1 MLENSKGPVAVKD
14 YPPIIRKIE
23 LTVMTM
29 MTIVFVIIGIAIQV
43 FGIWWFAD
51 CISLGYSIAYSISF
65 SFFCIG
71 MGVLIVMM
79 FFGCFSMIFFK
90 YEILA
95 EGIRTKY
102 PLQDWRLISWDAFQ
116 QVCVCYRGYTT
127 RGQGTEHTAQSVVC
141 FVKKG
146 EKKNLYGRW
155 KADNSFHH
163 RSVISIDYTD
173 ELYEEVKEKC
183 PYEVPDLRK
192 TRLYRL

>member
-102 PLQDWRLISWDAFQ
+102 PLQGWRLISWDEFQ
-116 QVCVCYRGYTT
+116 QVCVCYAGYTT
-127 RGQGTEHTAQSVVC
+127 RGERKAHSVVC

-155 KADNSFHH
+155 KTDNPFHY
-163 RSVISIDYTD
+163 RSVITIEYTD

-183 PYEVPDLRK
+183 PYEIPDLRK

>member
-29 MTIVFVIIGIAIQV
+29 MAIVFVIIGIAIQI
-43 FGIWWFAD
+43 FGIWWFVD

-65 SFFCIG
+65 AFFCIG

-79 FFGCFSMIFFK
+79 FFGYFSMIFFK

-102 PLQDWRLISWDAFQ
+102 LLQGWRLISWDEFQ
-116 QVCVCYRGYTT
+116 QVCVCYAGYTT
-127 RGQGTEHTAQSVVC
+127 RGERKAYSVVC

-155 KADNSFHH
+155 KTDNPFHY

>member
-1 MLENSKGPVAVKD
+1 MLENSEGPVPVKN
-14 YPPIIRKIE
+14 YPPIIKKI
-23 LTVMTM
+23 MNI
-29 MTIVFVIIGIAIQV
+29 IVIMLAAVIAITGIFLLV
-43 FGIWWFAD
+43 SGIWLLVDDISIGYFGFDTVFWFLAFM
-51 CISLGYSIAYSISF
+51 GT
-65 SFFCIG
+65 
-71 MGVLIVMM
+71 GVLMVMYILNLI
-79 FFGCFSMIFFK
+79 SMNFFK